1 MQEEHKEGD
10 PFCGE
15 GRVVNSGPE
24 LDNLTS
30 EEARRKLLHILGE
43 QGVGGEYTNYRL
55 RDWLISRQ
63 RYTHTHTHNAQHTTL
78 NGLQRGCRELVQTG
92 TSGFSAG
99 TGHCC

>member
-1 MQEEHKEGD
+1 MHEEHKQGD

-30 EEARRKLLHILGE
+30 EEARRKLLRILGE

-63 RYTHTHTHNAQHTTL
+63 RYTHTHHTEGTTAHAHAPPHTRTL
-78 NGLQRGCRELVQTG
+78 IV
-92 TSGFSAG
+92 
-99 TGHCC
+99 

>member
-1 MQEEHKEGD
+1 M
-10 PFCGE
+10 
-15 GRVVNSGPE
+15 NSGPE

-63 RYTHTHTHNAQHTTL
+63 RYTHTHTHTHNAQHTSAHAHVHEHRTL
-78 NGLQRGCRELVQTG
+78 IV
-92 TSGFSAG
+92 
-99 TGHCC
+99 